1 MPWKYNGQVVSETKG
16 FKKTDGYTTPRNWVT
31 VWDDTEKKNQGL
43 TWEEPAAPTVS
54 DEQKLSD
61 LRMERNHKLNA
72 TDWRA
77 STDLTMSDDW
87 KTYRQALR
95 DLPASAS
102 PKLNSE
108 YELDLTSVTWPTEPS

>member
-43 TWEEPAAPTVS
+43 TWEDSSSETLTDAEKL
-54 DEQKLSD
+54 EQLRNLRNAKLQ
-61 LRMERNHKLNA
+61 E

-77 STDLTMSDDW
+77 TSDLTMSDEW

-95 DLPASAS
+95 DITKTYQSMDAVGFA
-102 PKLNSE
+102 
-108 YELDLTSVTWPTEPS
+108 WPTEPS